1 MAASIPHAERPP
13 DNIVNAGFG
22 SYPAGLNASGFAA
35 KLRLRPG
42 GRMDDLIIIGGGEHA
57 FMVYEAAL
65 QSDKYRIAGFV
76 DIKPVTLGAARYLGT
91 DDVIGHYPDAHFIL
105 GIGAMKA
112 GDERKALVSRLKIAR
127 WASLVH
133 PRATVSSFAKLGVGT
148 VVLPGAIV
156 NARAG
161 VGDHCI
167 VNSGAI
173 VEHDVSVG
181 SYTHLCPGSIV
192 GGGSTIGE
200 GCFIGLGSRVRD
212 HVSIGKASHVAMGA
226 IVTASF
232 PDASTLRSVPAR
244 PVARS

>member
-1 MAASIPHAERPP
+1 
-13 DNIVNAGFG
+13 
-22 SYPAGLNASGFAA
+22 
-35 KLRLRPG
+35 
-42 GRMDDLIIIGGGEHA
+42 MDDLIIIGGGEHA

-65 QSDKYRIAGFV
+65 QSDKYRLAGFV
-76 DIKPVTLGAARYLGT
+76 DIKPVTLGTARYLGN
-91 DDVIGHYPDAHFIL
+91 DDVIANYPDAHFIL

-133 PRATVSSFAKLGVGT
+133 PRATVSSFATLGQGT
-148 VVLPGAIV
+148 VVLPGAVV
-156 NARAG
+156 NAKVS

-181 SYTHLCPGSIV
+181 SYTHLCPGSVV

-212 HVSIGKASHVAMGA
+212 HVSIGKGSLVAMGA

-232 PDASTLRSVPAR
+232 PDASTLRGVPAR
-244 PVARS
+244 PVTRS

>member
-1 MAASIPHAERPP
+1 
-13 DNIVNAGFG
+13 
-22 SYPAGLNASGFAA
+22 
-35 KLRLRPG
+35 
-42 GRMDDLIIIGGGEHA
+42 MDDLIIIGGGEHA

-65 QSDKYRIAGFV
+65 QSDKYRLAGIV
-76 DIKPVTLGAARYLGT
+76 DIKPVTLGTARYLGN
-91 DDVIGHYPDAHFIL
+91 DDVIANYPDAHFIL

-133 PRATVSSFAKLGVGT
+133 PRATVSSFATLGQGT
-148 VVLPGAIV
+148 VVLPGAVV
-156 NARAG
+156 NAKVS

-212 HVSIGKASHVAMGA
+212 HVSIGKGSHVAMGA

-232 PDASTLRSVPAR
+232 PDASMLRGVPAR
-244 PVARS
+244 HVTRS

>member
-1 MAASIPHAERPP
+1 
-13 DNIVNAGFG
+13 
-22 SYPAGLNASGFAA
+22 
-35 KLRLRPG
+35 
-42 GRMDDLIIIGGGEHA
+42 MDDLIIIGGGEHA

-65 QSDKYRIAGFV
+65 QSDKFRLAGFV
-76 DIKPVTLGAARYLGT
+76 DIKPVTLGTARYLGN
-91 DDVIGHYPDAHFIL
+91 DDVIANYPDAHFIL

-112 GDERKALVSRLKIAR
+112 GDERKTLVSRLKIAR

-156 NARAG
+156 NARAS

-200 GCFIGLGSRVRD
+200 GCFVGLGSRVRD
-212 HVSIGKASHVAMGA
+212 HVSIGKGSLVAMGA
-226 IVTASF
+226 VVTASC
-232 PDASTLRSVPAR
+232 PDASTLRGVPAR
-244 PVARS
+244 PIARS